1 MINECKIK
9 IVGPCSRGITIY
21 SSNKGTRKWESRLG
35 DYDLVGYDASGSAI
49 YEHAI
54 NKGKFLYKINGLNDI
69 WMVTIHHL
77 S

>member
-69 WMVTIHHL
+69 WMVTIHYL